1 MRRGIKG
8 LALLAAL
15 PLALAACSS
24 GGDSAE
30 SSPSPANPGDVS
42 GTVVFWD
49 TSDST
54 NEAPT
59 FKDLIKKFEAEYP
72 NVKVDYQNVPFS
84 EAQNKY
90 KTAAQADNAPDVLR
104 AEVAWTPEFA
114 SLGYLLPLTG
124 TSLDTPDAYLPTPWS
139 SNVYEDVVYGVPQVT
154 DAPGLLYNKELLEK
168 AGVEAPKT
176 WDDVQAASE
185 KLKAEG
191 VDTLYSATGGYFT
204 LPYIYSFGGNTVDP
218 AEQKILINDPE
229 SVAGFQK
236 ALDLID
242 SGAAVKPDPNDAY
255 NQQMALFKEGK
266 VAMIINGP
274 WSVADILTGKA
285 FKGNEDNLGVT
296 TTPAGP
302 DGQQGSPVGGHNY
315 VISAGTQNQAA
326 SEAFVTFMNSPTSQA
341 FVASEL
347 GLLPTQTAAYDEP
360 EVQSNKFVQAF
371 KPIVETATPR
381 AWIPE
386 GGQFFTA
393 MDEEWINMYTGKTT
407 AQEGADAIAKAWTE
421 FLPDYSD

>member
-1 MRRGIKG
+1 MRRGIRG

-24 GGDSAE
+24 GGDETE
-30 SSPSPANPGDVS
+30 SSPSPTNPADVS

-59 FKDLIKKFEAEYP
+59 FKDLIKQFEAEYP
-72 NVKVDYQNVPFS
+72 NVTVDYQNVPFS
-84 EAQNKY
+84 ETQNKF

-124 TSLDTPDAYLPTPWS
+124 TALDTPDAYLPTPWS

-154 DAPGLLYNKELLEK
+154 DAPGLLYNKELLDK
-168 AGVEAPKT
+168 AGVQPPTT
-176 WDDVQAASE
+176 WDEVQAASE
-185 KLKAEG
+185 KLD
-191 VDTLYSATGGYFT
+191 VDTLYSAPGGYFT

-229 SVAGFQK
+229 SVAGFQQ

-242 SGAAVKPDPNDAY
+242 NGAAVKPDPNDAY
-255 NQQMALFKEGK
+255 NQQMAMFKEGK

-274 WSVADILTGKA
+274 WSVPDILTGKA

-326 SEAFVTFMNSPTSQA
+326 SEAFVGFMNSPTSQA
-341 FVASEL
+341 FVAEEL

-360 EVQSNKFVQAF
+360 EVQANKFVQAF
-371 KPIVETATPR
+371 KPIVEKATPR

-393 MDEEWINMYTGKTT
+393 MDEEWINMYTGKAT
-407 AQEGADAIAKAWTE
+407 AQEGADAIAEAWTE

>member
-1 MRRGIKG
+1 MRKGIKG

-30 SSPSPANPGDVS
+30 SSPSPVNPADAS

-59 FKDLIKKFEAEYP
+59 FKELISKFEAEYP
-72 NVKVDYQNVPFS
+72 NVTVDYQNVPFS
-84 EAQNKY
+84 EAQNKF

-114 SLGYLLPLTG
+114 SLGYLLPLTD

-139 SNVYEDVVYGVPQVT
+139 SNVYEDIVYGVPQVT
-154 DAPGLLYNKELLEK
+154 DAPGLLYNKELLDK
-168 AGVEAPKT
+168 AGVQPPTT
-176 WDDVQAASE
+176 WDEVQAASE
-185 KLKAEG
+185 KLQG

-218 AEQKILINDPE
+218 ATSTILINDPE
-229 SVAGFQK
+229 SVAGFQQ

-242 SGAAVKPDPNDAY
+242 NGAAVKPDPNDAY
-255 NQQMALFKEGK
+255 NQQMAMFKEGK

-274 WSVADILTGKA
+274 WSVPDILTGKA

-326 SEAFVTFMNSPTSQA
+326 SEAFVQFMNSPTSQA
-341 FVASEL
+341 FVAEEL

-360 EVQSNKFVQAF
+360 EVQQSTFIQAF
-371 KPIVETATPR
+371 KPIAEKATPR

-393 MDEEWINMYTGKTT
+393 MDEEWINMYTGKAT
-407 AQEGADAIAKAWTE
+407 AQEGADAIAEAWKE
-421 FLPDYSD
+421 FLPDYAD